1 MVARQKSLACVC
13 DDKTPQHVYRPPTPY
28 ICANLRVVWI
38 ESGLPCTQAWLQ
50 RHGPFDAV
58 LDGANIA
65 LFGQNVDRGAFSF
78 AQIEAALGRLR
89 ADSSGMRPLLVRACS
104 VG

>member
-1 MVARQKSLACVC
+1 MSVMTKHASMYAGRQRRAYVL
-13 DDKTPQHVYRPPTPY
+13 
-28 ICANLRVVWI
+28 ILRVVWN

-89 ADSSGMRPLLVRACS
+89 ADGSGMRPLLVRACS